1 MSMEILE
8 TQIYRGA
15 NLWAPVQAIR
25 FLLDIGELEER
36 PTNTIPG
43 FYENLTTTIPTMFE
57 HRCSVGKRG
66 GFFERVE
73 EGTWMGHVLEHTA
86 LELQNLAGQDV
97 GYGKA
102 RTAYDAEGNARHGIY
117 HVVFEYEQEDV
128 GLAAG
133 KLAKRLLE
141 SWIWPERD
149 RDFNFQEELHRLI
162 RLAER
167 KAYGPSTR
175 ALVEEAKRR
184 DIPVQRLDENRS
196 LVQLG
201 HGTYQRRVW
210 ATVTSATGDIAVDI
224 AANKEL
230 TSRLLRNVGIPVPD
244 ARTVEDEDEAVAA
257 ARRIGYPVVVKPL
270 DGNHGRGVGINLA
283 DEAAVRAHYPAASEA
298 SRGGTVLVE
307 SYITGKD
314 YRILVVGGKVVAVAE
329 RVPAHVVGDGQ
340 HTLRELVEITNA
352 DPRRGIGHEKILTR
366 IALDAGA
373 LALAERQ
380 GYGADDVP
388 PAGVSVQLA
397 LTGNM
402 STGGTSI
409 DRTDEIHPDNFAIAS
424 QAARIIG
431 LDVAG
436 IDFLTPDIT
445 RSVREVGGAIC
456 EVNAGPGFRMH
467 THPTEG
473 IPRDVARP
481 VLDLIFTPGSSGRVP
496 IVAVTGTNGKTTTCR
511 MVAHILK
518 MAGRKVGLTSTEGI
532 EIDGMQIAAGD
543 MSGPQSARMV
553 LQNPAIDA
561 AVLETARGGLLRSG
575 LGYDRADVAIVTNVA
590 EDHMGLKGIYTLEDL
605 AKVKAVVAAST
616 GRSGTVVLN
625 ADDERVA
632 RMSRLAHGRVVYFTL
647 ASGGPEASPVTAR
660 HLRNGGLVLG
670 LSETAQGEVI
680 ALWERREIGLIRVA
694 DIPATFGGRARV
706 NVANAL
712 AAAAAAIGLGIDP
725 ACIREGLRTFDATY
739 DQSPGRLN
747 LVEVGPGQALIDYCH
762 NAHGMSALADFVTRL
777 APARTLAVVNL
788 AGDRRAEDIV
798 EYTAIAARAFDEFIV
813 TENLDLRGRATGE
826 MAAAIES
833 GLRQAGVAPER
844 IDVELDEPTAVR
856 AALTRLAPGTLA
868 VLLVDKPAIAWDA
881 VKAHRETGALAAVAG

>member
-1 MSMEILE
+1 
-8 TQIYRGA
+8 
-15 NLWAPVQAIR
+15 
-25 FLLDIGELEER
+25 
-36 PTNTIPG
+36 
-43 FYENLTTTIPTMFE
+43 
-57 HRCSVGKRG
+57 
-66 GFFERVE
+66 
-73 EGTWMGHVLEHTA
+73 
-86 LELQNLAGQDV
+86 
-97 GYGKA
+97 
-102 RTAYDAEGNARHGIY
+102 
-117 HVVFEYEQEDV
+117 
-128 GLAAG
+128 
-133 KLAKRLLE
+133 
-141 SWIWPERD
+141 
-149 RDFNFQEELHRLI
+149 
-162 RLAER
+162 
-167 KAYGPSTR
+167 
-175 ALVEEAKRR
+175 
-184 DIPVQRLDENRS
+184 
-196 LVQLG
+196 
-201 HGTYQRRVW
+201 
-210 ATVTSATGDIAVDI
+210 
-224 AANKEL
+224 
-230 TSRLLRNVGIPVPD
+230 
-244 ARTVEDEDEAVAA
+244 
-257 ARRIGYPVVVKPL
+257 
-270 DGNHGRGVGINLA
+270 
-283 DEAAVRAHYPAASEA
+283 
-298 SRGGTVLVE
+298 
-307 SYITGKD
+307 
-314 YRILVVGGKVVAVAE
+314 
-329 RVPAHVVGDGQ
+329 
-340 HTLRELVEITNA
+340 
-352 DPRRGIGHEKILTR
+352 
-366 IALDAGA
+366 
-373 LALAERQ
+373 
-380 GYGADDVP
+380 
-388 PAGVSVQLA
+388 LA

-481 VLDLIFTPGSSGRVP
+481 VLDLIFAPGSSGRVP

-518 MAGRKVGLTSTEGI
+518 VAGRKVGLTSTEGI
-532 EIDGMQIAAGD
+532 EIDGTQIAAGD
-543 MSGPQSARMV
+543 MSGPGSARMV
-553 LQNPAIDA
+553 LQNPAVDA

-590 EDHMGLKGIYTLEDL
+590 EDHMGLKGIHTLEDL
-605 AKVKAVVAAST
+605 AAVKAVVAAST

-632 RMSRLAHGRVVYFTL
+632 RMSRVAHGRVVYFTL

-680 ALWERREIGLIRVA
+680 ALWERREIGLIRVD

-747 LVEVGPGQALIDYCH
+747 LVDVGPGRALIDYCH
-762 NAHGMSALADFVTRL
+762 NAHGMAGLADFVTRL

-788 AGDRRAEDIV
+788 AGDRRAEDVV
-798 EYTAIAARAFDEFIV
+798 EYTAIAGRAFDEFIV
-813 TENLDLRGRATGE
+813 TENLDLRGRAPGE

-833 GLRQAGVAPER
+833 GLNRAGVTPER
-844 IDVELDEPTAVR
+844 ISVELDEPTAVR
-856 AALTRLAPGTLA
+856 SALTRLEPGALA

-881 VKAHRETGALAAVAG
+881 VKAHRETGVLVGAAG